1 MGRMFLGREKVG
13 ELGALSDNGKRE
25 GEGVRVGLSSK
36 GGQTLPA
43 LKFSFSPPRF
53 SVPGSVPL
61 RLEWSLE
68 LAGELVKV
76 QVAIHQIWDGA

>member
-13 ELGALSDNGKRE
+13 ELGALGDNGKRE
-25 GEGVRVGLSSK
+25 GGVRVGLSSK
-36 GGQTLPA
+36 GGQMLPA

-61 RLEWSLE
+61 RLAWSLE

-76 QVAIHQIWDGA
+76 QVAMHQIWDGA